1 MGVSA
6 DAQLER
12 EGYRHIRTAPTSAED
27 FDRQGHL
34 NNAATVR
41 MFNDARIAYVRE
53 SIGDWWIDA
62 INVERY
68 VIAARE
74 LHVLYESEGMPGESF
89 VAAMRYLRR
98 EGKALVLEQ
107 RLLEA
112 VTARPIARAWVVQL
126 LVQDGTVVEWPA
138 RYVARVE
145 AIEQCS
151 LPVRPRGDVARWGP
165 PE

>member
-1 MGVSA
+1 VGVSA
-6 DAQLER
+6 EAQLER
-12 EGYRHIRTAPTSAED
+12 EGYRHIRSAPASDAD

-41 MFNDARIAYVRE
+41 IFNDARIAYVRE

-62 INVERY
+62 IEVQRF

-74 LHVLYESEGMPGESF
+74 LHVLYESEGMPGETF
-89 VAAMRYLRR
+89 VGAMRYVRR

-126 LVQDGTVVEWPA
+126 LVQDGAVVEWPA

-151 LPVRPRGDVARWGP
+151 LPLRPRGNVARWGP

>member
-1 MGVSA
+1 M
-6 DAQLER
+6 
-12 EGYRHIRTAPTSAED
+12 
-27 FDRQGHL
+27 
-34 NNAATVR
+34 
-41 MFNDARIAYVRE
+41 RE

-62 INVERY
+62 INVQRF

-74 LHVLYESEGMPGESF
+74 LHVLYESEGMPEESF
-89 VAAMRYLRR
+89 VAAMRYVRR

-112 VTARPIARAWVVQL
+112 ETARPIARAWVVQL
-126 LVQDGTVVEWPA
+126 LVQDGAVVEWPA

-151 LPVRPRGDVARWGP
+151 LPARSRGNVARWGP
-165 PE
+165 PD

>member
-12 EGYRHIRTAPTSAED
+12 EGYRHIRTAPTRDED

-62 INVERY
+62 IDVERY

-74 LHVLYESEGMPGESF
+74 LHVLYESEGMPGETF
-89 VAAMRYLRR
+89 VAAMRY
-98 EGKALVLEQ
+98 
-107 RLLEA
+107 
-112 VTARPIARAWVVQL
+112 RPA
-126 LVQDGTVVEWPA
+126 
-138 RYVARVE
+138 
-145 AIEQCS
+145 
-151 LPVRPRGDVARWGP
+151 
-165 PE
+165 